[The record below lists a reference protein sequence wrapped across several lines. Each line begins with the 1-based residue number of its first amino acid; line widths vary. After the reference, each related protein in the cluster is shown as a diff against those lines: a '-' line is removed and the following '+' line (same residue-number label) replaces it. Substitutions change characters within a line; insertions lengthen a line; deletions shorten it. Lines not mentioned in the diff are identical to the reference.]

1 MKRKDFARMARQLQ
15 SSTTNEALYHLL
27 KTNRQQFELLCINP
41 PYHIFRI
48 PKRNGEFRTI
58 EDPADELQKIQA
70 NLKKYLQALY
80 HCYRTD
86 AAYGYISRAGDEEE
100 VRGIYGN
107 AMKHISGEYLLNVDL
122 EDFFHFV
129 HWQEIFQS
137 LSQQPFHLHDT
148 VAKSISTI
156 SVFEG
161 RLAMGAP
168 TSPALSNIAAYSFDQ
183 DLLNYCRQENI
194 TYTRYV
200 DDMSFSAPTPVTDR
214 QFQQIHSV
222 IVRYGYELNLK
233 KLKTFGP
240 GEVKEITGLQ
250 IRKGVISVPE
260 SFIQE
265 VKTEIDHLKAW
276 VLMQAR
282 LHPGRLPEAQL
293 VKPMQKIKGALNFI
307 ASVHGTGH
315 LPLLQLEE
323 HLENAVQPPAD
334 YESLHWLEIGYETF

>member
-1 MKRKDFARMARQLQ
+1 MKRRDFARLARQLQ
-15 SSTTNEALYHLL
+15 SSSTNEALYHLL
-27 KTNRQQFELLCINP
+27 KTNRRQFELLSINP

-70 NLKKYLQALY
+70 CLKKYLQALY
-80 HCYRTD
+80 HCYRTE
-86 AAYGYISRAGDEEE
+86 AAYGYISRASDEEE

-107 AMKHISGEYLLNVDL
+107 ALKHISSRYLLNVDL

-137 LSQQPFHLHDT
+137 LSQQPFLLNDT

-168 TSPALSNIAAYSFDQ
+168 TSPALSNIAAYTFDQ
-183 DLLNYCRQENI
+183 ELLNYCHQENI

-200 DDMSFSAPTPVTDR
+200 DDMSFSAASPVTDR

-233 KLKTFGP
+233 KLKSFGP
-240 GEVKEITGLQ
+240 GEIKEITGLQ
-250 IRKGVISVPE
+250 VNEGMISVPD

-265 VKTEIDHLKAW
+265 VRAEIDNLKAW
-276 VLMQAR
+276 VLMQTR
-282 LHPGRLPEAQL
+282 LHPGRSLEAAL
-293 VKPMQKIKGALNFI
+293 VKPLQKINGALNFI
-307 ASVHGTGH
+307 ASVHGNDH
-315 LPLLQLEE
+315 APLLQLGQQ
-323 HLENAVQPPAD
+323 LENAIEPPAD
-334 YESLHWLEIGYETF
+334 YESMHWLEIGYETF